1 MSEMTFR
8 VTSADGTS
16 IAYDRQGTG
25 PAVILVGGVLDDGGE
40 NAPLAAL
47 LAEHF
52 TVYNYA
58 RRGRA
63 PSGDTPPYAAERE
76 VEDLDALIAVAG
88 GSAHLYGASSG
99 GAVALEAA
107 AAGSAIDKIVVWDL
121 PYAIGD
127 DVRPRIERYLAD
139 AQAPYDAGQDEEVL
153 ELFMRMTGAPDAAIA
168 AGKGTPFWAYSVGL
182 ASTLVHDPLFQCRYM
197 LPTDRLGTITQPV
210 LLLTEGTITSPYM
223 AGLPS
228 DYFDRAADAAA
239 EALPHA
245 ERRSLHGQ
253 DHVVDPDV
261 MAPLL
266 RTFFSQ

>member
-1 MSEMTFR
+1 MSEMTFW

-25 PAVILVGGVLDDGGE
+25 PAVILVGGVLDDGSE

-63 PSGDTPPYAAERE
+63 PSGDTPPYAVERE
-76 VEDLDALIAVAG
+76 VEDLDALIAAAG

-121 PYAIGD
+121 PS
-127 DVRPRIERYLAD
+127 RPVTTFAH
-139 AQAPYDAGQDEEVL
+139 GSS
-153 ELFMRMTGAPDAAIA
+153 
-168 AGKGTPFWAYSVGL
+168 GTSRTP
-182 ASTLVHDPLFQCRYM
+182 R
-197 LPTDRLGTITQPV
+197 
-210 LLLTEGTITSPYM
+210 LLTMPART
-223 AGLPS
+223 
-228 DYFDRAADAAA
+228 
-239 EALPHA
+239 
-245 ERRSLHGQ
+245 RRSSNCSCG
-253 DHVVDPDV
+253 
-261 MAPLL
+261 
-266 RTFFSQ
+266 